1 MDAKPKEI
9 EASPSTSTGSSAR
22 DDNYDLYKQNQG
34 LEYTR
39 EEEKKVIRKID
50 LQLIPLLFVIYMLQ
64 VSGRHSV
71 RYYLLTLR
79 SI

>member
-1 MDAKPKEI
+1 MDVSPKEI

-22 DDNYDLYKQNQG
+22 DDNYDLYKQNQD
-34 LEYTR
+34 LEYSR
-39 EEEKKVIRKID
+39 AEEKKVIRKID

-64 VSGRHSV
+64 VSKRHSA
-71 RYYLLTLR
+71 RCYLLTPR